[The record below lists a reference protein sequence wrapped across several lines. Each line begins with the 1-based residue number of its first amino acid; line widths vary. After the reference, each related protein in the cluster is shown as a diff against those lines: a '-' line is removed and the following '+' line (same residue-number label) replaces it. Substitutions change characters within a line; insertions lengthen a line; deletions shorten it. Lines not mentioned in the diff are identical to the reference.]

1 MMLFGTRA
9 FALSKG
15 KRTQKRGTDMA
26 RPFFWNELTTYD
38 FASLSPETTVAILP
52 IASTEQHGP
61 HLPIATDVAIANGM
75 LAELKVQRPDDLD
88 FLVLP
93 TQEIGKANEHV
104 HGPGSLSFGP
114 EILIPAWTAIG
125 TKVAEA
131 GIRKLVIVN
140 SHGGNVDVMSIVAR
154 ELRVRHQ
161 MVVVSTQWGRFG
173 NPEGMISEDE
183 SRYGIHGGEVETSL
197 MLNFRPELVRMDK
210 AQNFVSTA
218 EEMRANSKFLTP
230 LPPHSL
236 AWIAHDLNPNGVVGN
251 ASKGTAEKGAAI
263 CRHQVAG
270 FIELLRDVV
279 AYPLSNL
286 YTPS

>member
-1 MMLFGTRA
+1 
-9 FALSKG
+9 
-15 KRTQKRGTDMA
+15 MA
-26 RPFFWNELTTYD
+26 RSFFWNELNTGD
-38 FASLSPETTVAILP
+38 FAGLDPEKTIAILP

-75 LAELKVQRPDDLD
+75 LAELRNQRPDDLD

-104 HGPGSLSFGP
+104 YGPGTLSFGP

-125 TKVAEA
+125 AKVAEA
-131 GIRKLVIVN
+131 GIRKMVIVN

-154 ELRVRHQ
+154 ELRVRHK
-161 MVVVSTQWGRFG
+161 MAVVSTQWGRFG
-173 NPEGMISEDE
+173 NPEGMISEHE

-197 MLNFRPELVRMDK
+197 MLYFRPDLVRMEK
-210 AQNFVSTA
+210 AKNFVSRA

-236 AWIAHDLNPNGVVGN
+236 AWIAHDLNPNGVVGD
-251 ASKGTAEKGAAI
+251 ASKGTAEKGELI
-263 CRHQVAG
+263 CKHQVEG
-270 FIELLRDVV
+270 FIELLRDLA

-286 YTPS
+286 YSR